1 MDWSAVNVSL
11 TLAAWTTLVLLPV
24 GLALARWL
32 AVTAW
37 AGRPFI
43 EALLLLP
50 LLLPPTV
57 IGFYFLVAFGQ
68 GSALGAWLAH
78 TMGWRLVFSMEGLLL
93 VSVLVNLPFMVQ
105 PIQRA
110 FAAVPHSLR
119 EAAWV
124 SGLSGWQTFWRI
136 DLPLAWP
143 GLLAGMALTVAHTLG
158 EFGVVLMVGG
168 NIAGETRTLSVSLYD
183 KVQGMAL
190 QSAHVMA
197 LALVGVSLLALTV
210 VLAFDRVGQR
220 GRALQGRCWAACMFS
235 FAPAAR
241 SVWPLS
247 STVVRVNWWPWSVH
261 RAVAKPACCV
271 PSRVC
276 GHRPICRAISVW
288 RIRLGSTRPQTCCA
302 RRKSAGRFWCSSITP
317 CFRT

>member
-1 MDWSAVNVSL
+1 MDWSALHVSL
-11 TLAAWTTLVLLPV
+11 TLAALTTLALLPV

-37 AGRPFI
+37 AGRPVV

-68 GSALGAWLAH
+68 GSALGAWLASA
-78 TMGWRLVFSMEGLLL
+78 GIRLVFTLEGLLL

-124 SGLSGWQTFWRI
+124 SGLSTWQTFWRI
-136 DLPLAWP
+136 ELPLAWP

-168 NIAGETRTLSVSLYD
+168 NIEGETRTRAVSLYD
-183 KVQGMAL
+183 QVQGMDL

-197 LALVGVSLLALTV
+197 LALVGVSLLALTL

-220 GRALQGRCWAACMFS
+220 GRALQER
-235 FAPAAR
+235 
-241 SVWPLS
+241 
-247 STVVRVNWWPWSVH
+247 
-261 RAVAKPACCV
+261 
-271 PSRVC
+271 
-276 GHRPICRAISVW
+276 
-288 RIRLGSTRPQTCCA
+288 
-302 RRKSAGRFWCSSITP
+302 
-317 CFRT
+317 

>member
-11 TLAAWTTLVLLPV
+11 LLAAWTTLVLLPV

-37 AGRPFI
+37 AGRPFM

-78 TMGWRLVFSMEGLLL
+78 TLGWRLVFSMEGLLL

-124 SGLSGWQTFWRI
+124 SGLSSWQTFWRI
-136 DLPLAWP
+136 ELPLAWP

-183 KVQGMAL
+183 KVQGMEL

-220 GRALQGRCWAACMFS
+220 GRALQER
-235 FAPAAR
+235 
-241 SVWPLS
+241 
-247 STVVRVNWWPWSVH
+247 
-261 RAVAKPACCV
+261 
-271 PSRVC
+271 
-276 GHRPICRAISVW
+276 
-288 RIRLGSTRPQTCCA
+288 
-302 RRKSAGRFWCSSITP
+302 
-317 CFRT
+317 

>member
-1 MDWSAVNVSL
+1 MDWSALHVSL
-11 TLAAWTTLVLLPV
+11 TLAVLTTLALLPV

-37 AGRPFI
+37 AGRPVV

-68 GSALGAWLAH
+68 GSPLGAWLAAS
-78 TMGWRLVFSMEGLLL
+78 GIRLVFTLEGLLL

-124 SGLSGWQTFWRI
+124 SGLSTWQTFWRI
-136 DLPLAWP
+136 ELPLAWP

-168 NIAGETRTLSVSLYD
+168 NIEGETRTLSVSLYD
-183 KVQGMAL
+183 KVQGMDL

-197 LALVGVSLLALTV
+197 LALVGVSLLALTL
-210 VLAFDRVGQR
+210 VLAFDRVGPL
-220 GRALQGRCWAACMFS
+220 GRALQER
-235 FAPAAR
+235 
-241 SVWPLS
+241 
-247 STVVRVNWWPWSVH
+247 
-261 RAVAKPACCV
+261 
-271 PSRVC
+271 
-276 GHRPICRAISVW
+276 
-288 RIRLGSTRPQTCCA
+288 
-302 RRKSAGRFWCSSITP
+302 
-317 CFRT
+317 

>member
-1 MDWSAVNVSL
+1 MDWPALNVSL
-11 TLAAWTTLVLLPV
+11 TLAALTTLVLLPL

-68 GSALGAWLAH
+68 GSAVGAWLFAS
-78 TMGWRLVFSMEGLLL
+78 GWRLVFTLEGLLL

-110 FAAVPHSLR
+110 FAAVPNSLR

-124 SGLSGWQTFWRI
+124 SGLSAWQTFWRI
-136 DLPLAWP
+136 ELPLAWP

-168 NIAGETRTLSVSLYD
+168 NIEGETRTLSVSLYD
-183 KVQGMAL
+183 KVQGMDL
-190 QSAHVMA
+190 SSAHVMA
-197 LALVGVSLLALTV
+197 LALVGISLLALSL

-220 GRALQGRCWAACMFS
+220 GRALQER
-235 FAPAAR
+235 
-241 SVWPLS
+241 
-247 STVVRVNWWPWSVH
+247 
-261 RAVAKPACCV
+261 
-271 PSRVC
+271 
-276 GHRPICRAISVW
+276 
-288 RIRLGSTRPQTCCA
+288 
-302 RRKSAGRFWCSSITP
+302 
-317 CFRT
+317 

>member
-1 MDWSAVNVSL
+1 MDWSALHVSL
-11 TLAAWTTLVLLPV
+11 TLAVLTTLALLPL
-24 GLALARWL
+24 GLVLARWL

-37 AGRPFI
+37 AGRPVV

-57 IGFYFLVAFGQ
+57 IGFYFLVALGQ
-68 GSALGAWLAH
+68 GSAFGAWLAAS
-78 TMGWRLVFSMEGLLL
+78 GIRLVFTLEGLLL

-124 SGLSGWQTFWRI
+124 SGLSTWQTFWRVE
-136 DLPLAWP
+136 LPLAWP

-168 NIAGETRTLSVSLYD
+168 NIEGETRTLSVSLYD
-183 KVQGMAL
+183 KVQGMDL
-190 QSAHVMA
+190 KSAHVMA
-197 LALVGVSLLALTV
+197 LALVGVSLLALSM

-220 GRALQGRCWAACMFS
+220 GRALQER
-235 FAPAAR
+235 
-241 SVWPLS
+241 
-247 STVVRVNWWPWSVH
+247 
-261 RAVAKPACCV
+261 
-271 PSRVC
+271 
-276 GHRPICRAISVW
+276 
-288 RIRLGSTRPQTCCA
+288 
-302 RRKSAGRFWCSSITP
+302 
-317 CFRT
+317 

>member
-11 TLAAWTTLVLLPV
+11 ILAAWTALVLLPL

-37 AGRPFI
+37 GGRPFI

-57 IGFYFLVAFGQ
+57 IGFYFLMAFGQ
-68 GSALGAWLAH
+68 GSPLGAWLAQVL
-78 TMGWRLVFSMEGLLL
+78 GWRLVFTMDGLLL

-136 DLPLAWP
+136 ELPLAWP
-143 GLLAGMALTVAHTLG
+143 GLLAGLALTAAHTLG

-183 KVQGMAL
+183 KVQGMEL

-197 LALVGVSLLALTV
+197 LALVGVSLLALTL

-220 GRALQGRCWAACMFS
+220 GRALQER
-235 FAPAAR
+235 
-241 SVWPLS
+241 
-247 STVVRVNWWPWSVH
+247 
-261 RAVAKPACCV
+261 
-271 PSRVC
+271 
-276 GHRPICRAISVW
+276 
-288 RIRLGSTRPQTCCA
+288 
-302 RRKSAGRFWCSSITP
+302 
-317 CFRT
+317 

>member
-1 MDWSAVNVSL
+1 MDWSALHVSL
-11 TLAAWTTLVLLPV
+11 TLAVLTTLALLPV

-37 AGRPFI
+37 AGRPVV

-68 GSALGAWLAH
+68 GNALGAWLASS
-78 TMGWRLVFSMEGLLL
+78 GIRLVFTMEGLLL

-124 SGLSGWQTFWRI
+124 SGLSTWQTFWRI
-136 DLPLAWP
+136 ELPLAWP

-168 NIAGETRTLSVSLYD
+168 NIEGETRTLSVSLYD
-183 KVQGMAL
+183 KVQGMDL

-197 LALVGVSLLALTV
+197 MALVGVSLLALSL

-220 GRALQGRCWAACMFS
+220 GRALQER
-235 FAPAAR
+235 
-241 SVWPLS
+241 
-247 STVVRVNWWPWSVH
+247 
-261 RAVAKPACCV
+261 
-271 PSRVC
+271 
-276 GHRPICRAISVW
+276 
-288 RIRLGSTRPQTCCA
+288 
-302 RRKSAGRFWCSSITP
+302 
-317 CFRT
+317 

>member
-1 MDWSAVNVSL
+1 MDWPAFTVSL
-11 TLAAWTTLVLLPV
+11 TLAALTTLVLLPL

-37 AGRPFI
+37 GGRPLI

-68 GSALGAWLAH
+68 GSPLGTWLAAS
-78 TMGWRLVFSMEGLLL
+78 GLRLVFTLEGLLL

-124 SGLSGWQTFWRI
+124 SGLSPWQTFWRI
-136 DLPLAWP
+136 ELPLAWP

-168 NIAGETRTLSVSLYD
+168 NIEGETRTLSVSLYD
-183 KVQGMAL
+183 KVQGMDL

-197 LALVGVSLLALTV
+197 LALVGVSLLALSL

-220 GRALQGRCWAACMFS
+220 GRALQER
-235 FAPAAR
+235 
-241 SVWPLS
+241 
-247 STVVRVNWWPWSVH
+247 
-261 RAVAKPACCV
+261 
-271 PSRVC
+271 
-276 GHRPICRAISVW
+276 
-288 RIRLGSTRPQTCCA
+288 
-302 RRKSAGRFWCSSITP
+302 
-317 CFRT
+317 

>member
-1 MDWSAVNVSL
+1 MDWSALHVSL
-11 TLAAWTTLVLLPV
+11 TLATLTTLALLPV

-37 AGRPFI
+37 AGRPVV

-57 IGFYFLVAFGQ
+57 IGFYCLVAFGQ
-68 GSALGAWLAH
+68 GSDLGAWLAAS
-78 TMGWRLVFSMEGLLL
+78 GIRLVFTLEGLLL

-124 SGLSGWQTFWRI
+124 SGLSTWQTFWRI
-136 DLPLAWP
+136 ELPLAWP

-168 NIAGETRTLSVSLYD
+168 NIEGETRTLSVSLYD
-183 KVQGMAL
+183 KVQGMDL

-197 LALVGVSLLALTV
+197 LALVGVSLLALSL

-220 GRALQGRCWAACMFS
+220 GRALQER
-235 FAPAAR
+235 
-241 SVWPLS
+241 
-247 STVVRVNWWPWSVH
+247 
-261 RAVAKPACCV
+261 
-271 PSRVC
+271 
-276 GHRPICRAISVW
+276 
-288 RIRLGSTRPQTCCA
+288 
-302 RRKSAGRFWCSSITP
+302 
-317 CFRT
+317 

>member
-1 MDWSAVNVSL
+1 MDWSALHVSL
-11 TLAAWTTLVLLPV
+11 TLAVLTTLVLLPV

-37 AGRPFI
+37 AGRPVV

-57 IGFYFLVAFGQ
+57 IGFYFLVALGQ
-68 GSALGAWLAH
+68 GSALGAWLVAS
-78 TMGWRLVFSMEGLLL
+78 GIRLVFTLEGLLL

-105 PIQRA
+105 PIQRS

-124 SGLSGWQTFWRI
+124 SGLSDWQTFWRI
-136 DLPLAWP
+136 ELPLAWP

-168 NIAGETRTLSVSLYD
+168 NIEGETRTLSVSLYD
-183 KVQGMAL
+183 KVQGMDL

-197 LALVGVSLLALTV
+197 LSLVGISLLALSL

-220 GRALQGRCWAACMFS
+220 GRALQER
-235 FAPAAR
+235 
-241 SVWPLS
+241 
-247 STVVRVNWWPWSVH
+247 
-261 RAVAKPACCV
+261 
-271 PSRVC
+271 
-276 GHRPICRAISVW
+276 
-288 RIRLGSTRPQTCCA
+288 
-302 RRKSAGRFWCSSITP
+302 
-317 CFRT
+317 

>member
-1 MDWSAVNVSL
+1 L
-11 TLAAWTTLVLLPV
+11 TLAALTTLVLLPL

-68 GSALGAWLAH
+68 GSAFGAWLFAS
-78 TMGWRLVFSMEGLLL
+78 GWRLVFTLEGLLL

-110 FAAVPHSLR
+110 FAAVPNSLR

-136 DLPLAWP
+136 ELPLAWP

-168 NIAGETRTLSVSLYD
+168 NIEGETRTLSVSLYD
-183 KVQGMAL
+183 KVQGMDL

-197 LALVGVSLLALTV
+197 LALVGISLLALSL

-220 GRALQGRCWAACMFS
+220 GRALQER
-235 FAPAAR
+235 
-241 SVWPLS
+241 
-247 STVVRVNWWPWSVH
+247 
-261 RAVAKPACCV
+261 
-271 PSRVC
+271 
-276 GHRPICRAISVW
+276 
-288 RIRLGSTRPQTCCA
+288 
-302 RRKSAGRFWCSSITP
+302 
-317 CFRT
+317 

>member
-1 MDWSAVNVSL
+1 MDWSALHVSL
-11 TLAAWTTLVLLPV
+11 TLAVLTTLALLPL

-37 AGRPFI
+37 AGRPVV

-68 GSALGAWLAH
+68 GSALGAWLADS
-78 TMGWRLVFSMEGLLL
+78 GIRLVFTLEGLLL

-124 SGLSGWQTFWRI
+124 SGLSTWQTFWRI
-136 DLPLAWP
+136 ELPLAWP

-168 NIAGETRTLSVSLYD
+168 NIEGETRTLSVSLYD
-183 KVQGMAL
+183 KVQGMDL

-197 LALVGVSLLALTV
+197 LALVGVSLLALTL

-220 GRALQGRCWAACMFS
+220 GRALQER
-235 FAPAAR
+235 
-241 SVWPLS
+241 
-247 STVVRVNWWPWSVH
+247 
-261 RAVAKPACCV
+261 
-271 PSRVC
+271 
-276 GHRPICRAISVW
+276 
-288 RIRLGSTRPQTCCA
+288 
-302 RRKSAGRFWCSSITP
+302 
-317 CFRT
+317 

>member
-1 MDWSAVNVSL
+1 MDWSALHVSL
-11 TLAAWTTLVLLPV
+11 TLAVLTTLVLLPV

-37 AGRPFI
+37 VGRPVV

-68 GSALGAWLAH
+68 GGALGAWLASS
-78 TMGWRLVFSMEGLLL
+78 GVRLVFTLEGLLL

-124 SGLSGWQTFWRI
+124 SGLSRWQTFWRI
-136 DLPLAWP
+136 ELPLAWP
-143 GLLAGMALTVAHTLG
+143 GLLAGVALTVAHTLG

-168 NIAGETRTLSVSLYD
+168 NIEGETRTLSVSLYD
-183 KVQGMAL
+183 KVQGMDL

-197 LALVGVSLLALTV
+197 LALVGVSLLALSL
-210 VLAFDRVGQR
+210 VLAFDRVGER
-220 GRALQGRCWAACMFS
+220 GRALQER
-235 FAPAAR
+235 
-241 SVWPLS
+241 
-247 STVVRVNWWPWSVH
+247 
-261 RAVAKPACCV
+261 
-271 PSRVC
+271 
-276 GHRPICRAISVW
+276 
-288 RIRLGSTRPQTCCA
+288 
-302 RRKSAGRFWCSSITP
+302 
-317 CFRT
+317 

>member
-1 MDWSAVNVSL
+1 MDWPALQVSL
-11 TLAAWTTLVLLPV
+11 TLAALTTLALLPV

-32 AVTAW
+32 AVTGW
-37 AGRPFI
+37 GGRAFV

-57 IGFYFLVAFGQ
+57 IGFYFLVVFGQ
-68 GSALGAWLAH
+68 GSPLGAWLAAS
-78 TMGWRLVFSMEGLLL
+78 GIRLVFTLEGLLL

-124 SGLSGWQTFWRI
+124 SGLSAWQTFWRI
-136 DLPLAWP
+136 ELPLAWP

-168 NIAGETRTLSVSLYD
+168 NIEGETRTLSVSLYD
-183 KVQGMAL
+183 KVQGMDL

-197 LALVGVSLLALTV
+197 LALVGVALLALTL

-220 GRALQGRCWAACMFS
+220 GRTLQER
-235 FAPAAR
+235 
-241 SVWPLS
+241 
-247 STVVRVNWWPWSVH
+247 
-261 RAVAKPACCV
+261 
-271 PSRVC
+271 
-276 GHRPICRAISVW
+276 
-288 RIRLGSTRPQTCCA
+288 
-302 RRKSAGRFWCSSITP
+302 
-317 CFRT
+317 

>member
-1 MDWSAVNVSL
+1 MDWPALNVSL
-11 TLAAWTTLVLLPV
+11 TLAALTTLVLLPL

-68 GSALGAWLAH
+68 GSAFGAWLFAS
-78 TMGWRLVFSMEGLLL
+78 GWRLVFTLEGLLL
-93 VSVLVNLPFMVQ
+93 VCVFVNLPFMVQ

-110 FAAVPHSLR
+110 FAAVPNSLR

-136 DLPLAWP
+136 ELPLAWP

-168 NIAGETRTLSVSLYD
+168 NIEGETRTLSVSLYD
-183 KVQGMAL
+183 KVQGMDL

-197 LALVGVSLLALTV
+197 LALVGISLLALSL

-220 GRALQGRCWAACMFS
+220 GRALQER
-235 FAPAAR
+235 
-241 SVWPLS
+241 
-247 STVVRVNWWPWSVH
+247 
-261 RAVAKPACCV
+261 
-271 PSRVC
+271 
-276 GHRPICRAISVW
+276 
-288 RIRLGSTRPQTCCA
+288 
-302 RRKSAGRFWCSSITP
+302 
-317 CFRT
+317 

>member
-1 MDWSAVNVSL
+1 MDWSALQVSL
-11 TLAAWTTLVLLPV
+11 LLAALTTLVLLPL

-32 AVTAW
+32 AVTRW
-37 AGRPFI
+37 VGRPLV

-57 IGFYFLVAFGQ
+57 MGFYFLVLLGQ
-68 GSALGAWLAH
+68 GSALGAWLASQ
-78 TMGWRLVFSMEGLLL
+78 GVRLVFSLQGLLL

-124 SGLSGWQTFWRI
+124 SGLSAWQTFWRVE
-136 DLPLAWP
+136 LPLAWP

-168 NIAGETRTLSVSLYD
+168 NIPGETRTLSVSLYD
-183 KVQGMAL
+183 KVQGLEL

-197 LALVGVSLLALTV
+197 LALVAASVLALTV
-210 VLAFDRVGQR
+210 VLAFDRIGQR
-220 GRALQGRCWAACMFS
+220 HRALQER
-235 FAPAAR
+235 
-241 SVWPLS
+241 
-247 STVVRVNWWPWSVH
+247 
-261 RAVAKPACCV
+261 
-271 PSRVC
+271 
-276 GHRPICRAISVW
+276 
-288 RIRLGSTRPQTCCA
+288 
-302 RRKSAGRFWCSSITP
+302 
-317 CFRT
+317 

>member
-1 MDWSAVNVSL
+1 MDWPALTVSL
-11 TLAAWTTLVLLPV
+11 TLAALTTLVLLPL

-32 AVTAW
+32 AVTTW
-37 AGRPFI
+37 AGRPLI

-57 IGFYFLVAFGQ
+57 IGFYFLMAFGQ
-68 GSALGAWLAH
+68 GSPLGAWLAAS
-78 TMGWRLVFSMEGLLL
+78 GVRLVFTLEGLLV

-124 SGLSGWQTFWRI
+124 SGLSHWQTFWRVE
-136 DLPLAWP
+136 LPLAWP

-168 NIAGETRTLSVSLYD
+168 NIEGETRTLSVSLYD
-183 KVQGMAL
+183 KVQGMDL

-197 LALVGVSLLALTV
+197 LALVGVSLLALSL

-220 GRALQGRCWAACMFS
+220 GRALQER
-235 FAPAAR
+235 
-241 SVWPLS
+241 
-247 STVVRVNWWPWSVH
+247 
-261 RAVAKPACCV
+261 
-271 PSRVC
+271 
-276 GHRPICRAISVW
+276 
-288 RIRLGSTRPQTCCA
+288 
-302 RRKSAGRFWCSSITP
+302 
-317 CFRT
+317 

>member
-1 MDWSAVNVSL
+1 MDWSALHVSL
-11 TLAAWTTLVLLPV
+11 TLAVLTTLALLPV

-37 AGRPFI
+37 AGRPVV

-68 GSALGAWLAH
+68 GSALGAGLAAS
-78 TMGWRLVFSMEGLLL
+78 GIRLVFTLEGLLL

-124 SGLSGWQTFWRI
+124 SGLSTWQTFWRI
-136 DLPLAWP
+136 ELPLAWP

-168 NIAGETRTLSVSLYD
+168 NIEGETRTLSVSLYD
-183 KVQGMAL
+183 KVQGMDL

-197 LALVGVSLLALTV
+197 LALVGVSLLALSL
-210 VLAFDRVGQR
+210 VLAFDRVGPL
-220 GRALQGRCWAACMFS
+220 GRALQER
-235 FAPAAR
+235 
-241 SVWPLS
+241 
-247 STVVRVNWWPWSVH
+247 
-261 RAVAKPACCV
+261 
-271 PSRVC
+271 
-276 GHRPICRAISVW
+276 
-288 RIRLGSTRPQTCCA
+288 
-302 RRKSAGRFWCSSITP
+302 
-317 CFRT
+317 

>member
-1 MDWSAVNVSL
+1 MDWPALTVSL
-11 TLAAWTTLVLLPV
+11 TLAALTTLVLLPL

-37 AGRPFI
+37 VGRPFI

-68 GSALGAWLAH
+68 GSALGAWLAAS
-78 TMGWRLVFSMEGLLL
+78 GWRLVFTLEGLLL

-110 FAAVPHSLR
+110 FAAVPNSLR

-124 SGLSGWQTFWRI
+124 SGLSTWQTFWRI
-136 DLPLAWP
+136 ELPLAWP

-168 NIAGETRTLSVSLYD
+168 NIEGETRTLSVSLYD
-183 KVQGMAL
+183 KVQGMDL

-197 LALVGVSLLALTV
+197 LALVAISLLALSL
-210 VLAFDRVGQR
+210 VLAFDRVGHR
-220 GRALQGRCWAACMFS
+220 GRALQER
-235 FAPAAR
+235 
-241 SVWPLS
+241 
-247 STVVRVNWWPWSVH
+247 
-261 RAVAKPACCV
+261 
-271 PSRVC
+271 
-276 GHRPICRAISVW
+276 
-288 RIRLGSTRPQTCCA
+288 
-302 RRKSAGRFWCSSITP
+302 
-317 CFRT
+317 

>member
-1 MDWSAVNVSL
+1 MDWSALHVSL
-11 TLAAWTTLVLLPV
+11 TLAVLTTLALLPL

-37 AGRPFI
+37 AGRPVV

-68 GSALGAWLAH
+68 GSALGAWLADS
-78 TMGWRLVFSMEGLLL
+78 GIRLVFTLEGLLL

-124 SGLSGWQTFWRI
+124 SGLSTWQTFWRI
-136 DLPLAWP
+136 ELPLAWP

-168 NIAGETRTLSVSLYD
+168 NIEGETRTLSVSLYD
-183 KVQGMAL
+183 KVQGMDL

-197 LALVGVSLLALTV
+197 LVLVGVSLLALSL

-220 GRALQGRCWAACMFS
+220 GRALQER
-235 FAPAAR
+235 
-241 SVWPLS
+241 
-247 STVVRVNWWPWSVH
+247 
-261 RAVAKPACCV
+261 
-271 PSRVC
+271 
-276 GHRPICRAISVW
+276 
-288 RIRLGSTRPQTCCA
+288 
-302 RRKSAGRFWCSSITP
+302 
-317 CFRT
+317 

>member
-1 MDWSAVNVSL
+1 MDWSALHVSL
-11 TLAAWTTLVLLPV
+11 TLAVLTTLALLPV

-37 AGRPFI
+37 AGRPVV

-68 GSALGAWLAH
+68 GSAWGAWLAAS
-78 TMGWRLVFSMEGLLL
+78 GIRLVFTLEGLLL

-124 SGLSGWQTFWRI
+124 SGLSTWQTFWRI
-136 DLPLAWP
+136 ELPLAWP

-168 NIAGETRTLSVSLYD
+168 NIEGETRTLSVSLYD
-183 KVQGMAL
+183 KVQGMDL

-197 LALVGVSLLALTV
+197 LALVCISLLALSL

-220 GRALQGRCWAACMFS
+220 GRALQER
-235 FAPAAR
+235 
-241 SVWPLS
+241 
-247 STVVRVNWWPWSVH
+247 
-261 RAVAKPACCV
+261 
-271 PSRVC
+271 
-276 GHRPICRAISVW
+276 
-288 RIRLGSTRPQTCCA
+288 
-302 RRKSAGRFWCSSITP
+302 
-317 CFRT
+317 